1 MAPSPTLQLLQTSH
15 NTSPTIIP
23 TSILKPETEIS
34 TKPEPSTTSSSFNF
48 FSSPSAFSAAVSS
61 SRSEALPQQAAF
73 ACKLNPHMGCNS
85 PDRSAISYNSSH
97 PFLLPQQQDQARL
110 HPQQQQQPQQLQPLQ
125 PLQQHMQQDHSH
137 RDSPQPFFAKEEPR
151 SPSFGAGMP
160 ANDRELTPTFVFL
173 SPSPSLEQSQQQSQ
187 QSQDESQRSNK
198 QHRSSSAPCVRPIR
212 EFAGDAGDGD
222 GDVDSKPVV
231 RMPLEA
237 VGEASSGGSPGNGA
251 IVPVVTSRSSAHDV
265 AAFEPV
271 SVWGNSSL
279 EEADPDIWRLIQGEK
294 RRQRSC
300 LELIASENFTSQ
312 AVLEALGSPLTN
324 KYSEGMPGARYYG
337 GNQWIDAVETLC
349 RERALAAFHLDP
361 QRWGVNVQPYSCTSA
376 NFAVYTALLS
386 PGDRIMGLDLPSG
399 GHLSHGFYTNG
410 GKKVSGAS
418 IYFETLPYKVNPVTG
433 LVDYERMEEK
443 AQEYRPRLLV
453 VGGSAYPR
461 EWDFARCRKIA
472 DKCGAIL
479 MCDMAHISGLVAA
492 QECNSPFDFADVVT
506 STTHKTLRG
515 PRGGLVFYRRGPI
528 VFPRSAAAASATMGA
543 AGVAGATGAGTSG
556 GEAASNNGGAS
567 TSGGSTGRC
576 CCGNSSCC
584 KNGAAGSGGGG
595 GGGGAAA
602 GVAGASPPPSAQV
615 PVYDLE
621 DRINFAVFPSMQGG
635 PHNNHTA
642 ALAVSLKQ
650 AGSPAFR
657 AYMIQVKRNARA
669 LAAALTRRGC
679 RIVTGGTDNHLLLWD
694 LRPLGLT
701 GGRFEKVCE
710 LCSIT
715 LNKNAVFGDNSAL
728 PGGVRVG
735 TPAMTT
741 RGCKEA
747 DMDRIADFL
756 VRAVQIAQRSLHS
769 QRLQLSLSP
778 SPSGSPS
785 PPGTGMLSVPT
796 SNGGG
801 VASAGPAAGAGAAS
815 GGGAATVS
823 AAMGPGGK
831 SGAQIIGGKRSRSV
845 MAAAAV
851 AAGAGALDQLAD
863 SGEVQELRAAVE
875 KFAEKFDMPGE
886 RMPRRCDDGE
896 ERVKLEDK
904 SAFSTHGQ

>member
-1 MAPSPTLQLLQTSH
+1 M
-15 NTSPTIIP
+15 
-23 TSILKPETEIS
+23 
-34 TKPEPSTTSSSFNF
+34 
-48 FSSPSAFSAAVSS
+48 
-61 SRSEALPQQAAF
+61 
-73 ACKLNPHMGCNS
+73 
-85 PDRSAISYNSSH
+85 
-97 PFLLPQQQDQARL
+97 
-110 HPQQQQQPQQLQPLQ
+110 
-125 PLQQHMQQDHSH
+125 
-137 RDSPQPFFAKEEPR
+137 
-151 SPSFGAGMP
+151 
-160 ANDRELTPTFVFL
+160 

-187 QSQDESQRSNK
+187 QSADQSQRSNK
-198 QHRSSSAPCVRPIR
+198 HHRSSSAPCVRPNR
-212 EFAGDAGDGD
+212 EFAGEPGDGD
-222 GDVDSKPVV
+222 GDVESDRKPVV
-231 RMPLEA
+231 RTKLEPS
-237 VGEASSGGSPGNGA
+237 GEASSSSLGNGA
-251 IVPVVTSRSSAHDV
+251 IVAVGSSRSNAEDL

-271 SVWGNSSL
+271 SIWGNSSL

-312 AVLEALGSPLTN
+312 AVLEALGSPMTN

-337 GNQWIDAVETLC
+337 GNQWIDAVENLC
-349 RERALAAFHLDP
+349 RQRALAAFHLDP

-376 NFAVYTALLS
+376 NFAVYTALLT

-433 LVDYERMEEK
+433 LIDYERMEEK

-461 EWDFARCRKIA
+461 EWDFARCRRIA

-543 AGVAGATGAGTSG
+543 AGASG
-556 GEAASNNGGAS
+556 GEAAGNSGGAS
-567 TSGGSTGRC
+567 AAGANTVRC
-576 CCGNSSCC
+576 CCGGSSCC
-584 KNGAAGSGGGG
+584 KSGAGGSGGGRGGGG
-595 GGGGAAA
+595 GGEAAA
-602 GVAGASPPPSAQV
+602 GGASASTPPPPPSARV

-650 AGSPAFR
+650 AASPAFR

-669 LAAALTRRGC
+669 LAAALARRGC

-710 LCSIT
+710 ACSIT

-728 PGGVRVG
+728 PGGVRIG

-778 SPSGSPS
+778 SPAAASASPA
-785 PPGTGMLSVPT
+785 TGMLSVP
-796 SNGGG
+796 SSSGG
-801 VASAGPAAGAGAAS
+801 SAGAPPAAAAAAAAAA
-815 GGGAATVS
+815 GGGAAASVGGGA
-823 AAMGPGGK
+823 AAMGSGGKGGVK
-831 SGAQIIGGKRSRSV
+831 SGAQMIGGKRPRSG
-845 MAAAAV
+845 MGAPAGGP
-851 AAGAGALDQLAD
+851 GAGGLDQLAD
-863 SGEVQELRAAVE
+863 SAEVQELRAAVE

-886 RMPRRCDDGE
+886 QMPRRCDDGE
-896 ERVKLEDK
+896 EKPRLGDR
-904 SAFSTHGQ
+904 STSDGQ

>member
-1 MAPSPTLQLLQTSH
+1 M
-15 NTSPTIIP
+15 
-23 TSILKPETEIS
+23 
-34 TKPEPSTTSSSFNF
+34 
-48 FSSPSAFSAAVSS
+48 
-61 SRSEALPQQAAF
+61 
-73 ACKLNPHMGCNS
+73 
-85 PDRSAISYNSSH
+85 
-97 PFLLPQQQDQARL
+97 
-110 HPQQQQQPQQLQPLQ
+110 
-125 PLQQHMQQDHSH
+125 
-137 RDSPQPFFAKEEPR
+137 
-151 SPSFGAGMP
+151 
-160 ANDRELTPTFVFL
+160 

-187 QSQDESQRSNK
+187 QSADQSQRSNK
-198 QHRSSSAPCVRPIR
+198 HHRSSSAPCVRPNR
-212 EFAGDAGDGD
+212 EFAGEPGDGDGD
-222 GDVDSKPVV
+222 GDVDVESDRKPVV
-231 RMPLEA
+231 RTKLEPS
-237 VGEASSGGSPGNGA
+237 GEASSSSLGNGA
-251 IVPVVTSRSSAHDV
+251 IVPVGSSRSNAEDL

-312 AVLEALGSPLTN
+312 AVLEALGSPMTN

-337 GNQWIDAVETLC
+337 GNQWIDAVENLC
-349 RERALAAFHLDP
+349 RDRALAAFHLDP

-376 NFAVYTALLS
+376 NFAVYTALLT

-433 LVDYERMEEK
+433 LIDYERMEEK

-461 EWDFARCRKIA
+461 EWDFARCRRIA

-543 AGVAGATGAGTSG
+543 AGAGG
-556 GEAASNNGGAS
+556 GETAGNSGGAS
-567 TSGGSTGRC
+567 AAGANTARC
-576 CCGNSSCC
+576 CCGGSNCC
-584 KNGAAGSGGGG
+584 KNGAGGSGGGG
-595 GGGGAAA
+595 GGGEAAA
-602 GVAGASPPPSAQV
+602 GGASASPPPPPSARV

-650 AGSPAFR
+650 AASPAFR

-669 LAAALTRRGC
+669 LAAALARRGC

-710 LCSIT
+710 ACSIT

-728 PGGVRVG
+728 PGGVRIG

-778 SPSGSPS
+778 SPAAASASPA
-785 PPGTGMLSVPT
+785 TGMLS
-796 SNGGG
+796 
-801 VASAGPAAGAGAAS
+801 
-815 GGGAATVS
+815 
-823 AAMGPGGK
+823 M
-831 SGAQIIGGKRSRSV
+831 IGGKRPRSG
-845 MAAAAV
+845 MGAAAGG
-851 AAGAGALDQLAD
+851 AGAGGVDQLAD
-863 SGEVQELRAAVE
+863 SAEVQELRAAVE

-886 RMPRRCDDGE
+886 KMPRRCDDNE
-896 ERVKLEDK
+896 EKPRLGDTGRSVTD
-904 SAFSTHGQ
+904 GQ

>member
-1 MAPSPTLQLLQTSH
+1 MLGLLFAFFSTILITDALKVSVGRPRPDFFIRCFPSGVPVY
-15 NTSPTIIP
+15 
-23 TSILKPETEIS
+23 
-34 TKPEPSTTSSSFNF
+34 SSSGNVLCNGNPSVVSEGRKSFPSGHASVSFSGLAYLSF
-48 FSSPSAFSAAVSS
+48 FLAAKLHSLSSSAAHLW
-61 SRSEALPQQAAF
+61 RLLPPALPLVGGVAVGITRIDDYWHFPFDVFVGSLIGISFAAICYF
-73 ACKLNPHMGCNS
+73 IH
-85 PDRSAISYNSSH
+85 Y
-97 PFLLPQQQDQARL
+97 
-110 HPQQQQQPQQLQPLQ
+110 
-125 PLQQHMQQDHSH
+125 
-137 RDSPQPFFAKEEPR
+137 
-151 SPSFGAGMP
+151 
-160 ANDRELTPTFVFL
+160 
-173 SPSPSLEQSQQQSQ
+173 PSLRHDYCHLPRDLVKSDVSRRAVL
-187 QSQDESQRSNK
+187 DDNVD
-198 QHRSSSAPCVRPIR
+198 SSLDVPTNGDGSAPCVRPNR
-212 EFAGDAGDGD
+212 EFAGEPGDGDGD
-222 GDVDSKPVV
+222 GDVESDRKPVV
-231 RMPLEA
+231 RTKLEPS
-237 VGEASSGGSPGNGA
+237 GEASSSSLGNGA
-251 IVPVVTSRSSAHDV
+251 IVPVGSARSNAEDL

-294 RRQRSC
+294 RRQRCC

-312 AVLEALGSPLTN
+312 AVLEALGSPMTN

-337 GNQWIDAVETLC
+337 GNQWIDAVENLC

-376 NFAVYTALLS
+376 NFAVYTALLT

-433 LVDYERMEEK
+433 IIDYERMEEK

-461 EWDFARCRKIA
+461 EWDFARCRRIA

-528 VFPRSAAAASATMGA
+528 VFPRSAAAASATMGT
-543 AGVAGATGAGTSG
+543 AGAGG
-556 GEAASNNGGAS
+556 GEAARNSGGAS
-567 TSGGSTGRC
+567 
-576 CCGNSSCC
+576 
-584 KNGAAGSGGGG
+584 AAG
-595 GGGGAAA
+595 ANT
-602 GVAGASPPPSAQV
+602 
-615 PVYDLE
+615 

-650 AGSPAFR
+650 AASPAFR

-669 LAAALTRRGC
+669 LAAALARRGC

-710 LCSIT
+710 ACSIT

-728 PGGVRVG
+728 PGGVRIG

-778 SPSGSPS
+778 APAAASASPAS
-785 PPGTGMLSVPT
+785 GMLSVDVTLVAHIVQQTRMRLKTRYSLRDPAHHFGSGDKMQLPEFIQRHGT
-796 SNGGG
+796 KDKREMKAEG
-801 VASAGPAAGAGAAS
+801 VDGDGNPVTFEFTLHERPLPGHETEGDVTACVELSIKYVRAIDKEREWRMRDLELLEGSKLFRTASYVSDDTKRLETFKKWLGQLHKLYHHKLPGKPSVALAHVMMFVVAFMPDMRLTIAHPAYCGL
-815 GGGAATVS
+815 
-823 AAMGPGGK
+823 
-831 SGAQIIGGKRSRSV
+831 
-845 MAAAAV
+845 
-851 AAGAGALDQLAD
+851 LD
-863 SGEVQELRAAVE
+863 
-875 KFAEKFDMPGE
+875 
-886 RMPRRCDDGE
+886 
-896 ERVKLEDK
+896 
-904 SAFSTHGQ
+904 

>member
-1 MAPSPTLQLLQTSH
+1 M
-15 NTSPTIIP
+15 
-23 TSILKPETEIS
+23 
-34 TKPEPSTTSSSFNF
+34 
-48 FSSPSAFSAAVSS
+48 
-61 SRSEALPQQAAF
+61 
-73 ACKLNPHMGCNS
+73 
-85 PDRSAISYNSSH
+85 
-97 PFLLPQQQDQARL
+97 
-110 HPQQQQQPQQLQPLQ
+110 
-125 PLQQHMQQDHSH
+125 
-137 RDSPQPFFAKEEPR
+137 
-151 SPSFGAGMP
+151 
-160 ANDRELTPTFVFL
+160 
-173 SPSPSLEQSQQQSQ
+173 SPSPSIEQSQQQSQ
-187 QSQDESQRSNK
+187 QSADQSQRSNK
-198 QHRSSSAPCVRPIR
+198 HHRSSSAPCVRPNR
-212 EFAGDAGDGD
+212 EFAGEPGDGD
-222 GDVDSKPVV
+222 GDVESDRKPVV
-231 RMPLEA
+231 RTKLEPS
-237 VGEASSGGSPGNGA
+237 GEASSSSLGNGA
-251 IVPVVTSRSSAHDV
+251 IVAVGSSRSNAEDL

-312 AVLEALGSPLTN
+312 AVLEALGSPMTN

-337 GNQWIDAVETLC
+337 GNQWIDAVENLC

-376 NFAVYTALLS
+376 NFAVYTALLT

-433 LVDYERMEEK
+433 LIDYERMEEK

-461 EWDFARCRKIA
+461 EWDFARCRRIA

-543 AGVAGATGAGTSG
+543 GG
-556 GEAASNNGGAS
+556 GEAAGNSGGAS
-567 TSGGSTGRC
+567 AAGANTVRC
-576 CCGNSSCC
+576 CCGGSSCC
-584 KNGAAGSGGGG
+584 KSGAGGSRGGGG
-595 GGGGAAA
+595 GGGSGEAAA
-602 GVAGASPPPSAQV
+602 GGASASLPPPPPSARV

-650 AGSPAFR
+650 AASPAFR

-669 LAAALTRRGC
+669 LAAALARRGC

-710 LCSIT
+710 ACSIT

-728 PGGVRVG
+728 PGGVRIG

-747 DMDRIADFL
+747 DMDRIAGFL

-778 SPSGSPS
+778 SPAAASASPA
-785 PPGTGMLSVPT
+785 TGMLSVP
-796 SNGGG
+796 SSSGGSAGAPPAAAAGGG
-801 VASAGPAAGAGAAS
+801 AAASGS
-815 GGGAATVS
+815 GGGAA
-823 AAMGPGGK
+823 AAAGPMGSGGK
-831 SGAQIIGGKRSRSV
+831 GGVKSGGQMIGGKRLRSGLG
-845 MAAAAV
+845 AAAGG
-851 AAGAGALDQLAD
+851 AGAGGLDQLAD
-863 SGEVQELRAAVE
+863 SAEVQELRAAVE

-886 RMPRRCDDGE
+886 KMPRRCDDSE
-896 ERVKLEDK
+896 EKPTLGDR
-904 SAFSTHGQ
+904 SASDGQ